1 MFRNAKRYDRVWSF
15 SNRWGTIMYVGNINN
30 KFINYPIE
38 VRFDNGV
45 EETYTIDGKH
55 SINDECPVLFWSE
68 VKYKAP
74 EKPFN
79 LEDELRRLEVVEFN
93 IENRNYYLYWDNCG
107 ENIEYY
113 NSYFDEFINYKFF
126 SESSIKKF
134 MDNVKDEKITKEEFF
149 KAYNIVFGGK

>member
-1 MFRNAKRYDRVWSF
+1 MFKNAKVGDKVYDILKGWT
-15 SNRWGTIMYVGNINN
+15 TITSIV
-30 KFINYPIE
+30 KDSDYPIR
-38 VRFDNGV
+38 VTNDDNTWV
-45 EETYTIDGKH
+45 IFTLEGKR
-55 SINDECPVLFWSE
+55 NKEDANPTLFWDE
-68 VKYKAP
+68 IKFEIP
-74 EKPFN
+74 EKPFS

-107 ENIEYY
+107 ENIECY

-134 MDNVKDEKITKEEFF
+134 MDNVKDEKIIKEEFF